1 MKKVLRTLSL
11 VTVAGAMLTACGTNA
26 NGTKQDIPEAPVTQ
40 EKNYSDLKVGLITLH
55 DEQSTYDKNF
65 IDALK
70 DSAKKYGFE
79 TVIKTGI
86 PEGNECYT
94 AATEL
99 AQAGCD
105 VVFADSFGHEPYVLK
120 AAKENPTVQ
129 FCHAT
134 GTQAHTAGVANFHN
148 AFASIYEGRYL
159 AGVVAGKRL
168 QSMMAADSKVQPIV
182 GYVGAWQYAEVKS
195 GYTSWFLGVQSVVPT
210 ATMKVQF
217 TSSWYDEAA
226 EKSAAEHLIAEG
238 CVLISQHADS
248 WGAPTAC
255 EAAGVPNVSYNGS
268 TASKC
273 PETFLVS
280 SRINWSPYYE
290 FVADKVHAGETF
302 GPDYVG
308 TIATGSVE
316 LTEYGENVAPK
327 TQAAVLKAASALA
340 SGELHVFDTSKF
352 TVEGEHLTSYL
363 ADVDDA
369 GDYVGETEVISGG
382 YFHESE
388 YRSAPYFDLE
398 IDGIELLNRGF
409 GA

>member
-11 VTVAGAMLTACGTNA
+11 VAVAGSMLTACGAKNT
-26 NGTKQDIPEAPVTQ
+26 GTKVDVPEAPVTQ
-40 EKNYSDLKVGLITLH
+40 VKNLGLKVGLITLH

-65 IDALK
+65 IDALN
-70 DSAKKYGFE
+70 DSATRYGLT
-79 TVIKTGI
+79 TVVKTGI

-94 AATEL
+94 AAKEL

-105 VVFADSFGHEPYVLK
+105 VIFADSFGHEPYVK
-120 AAKENPTVQ
+120 QAAQEFPNVE

-134 GTQAHTAGVANFHN
+134 GTQAHTSGLTNFHN

-159 AGVVAGKRL
+159 AGVVAGMRL
-168 QSMMAADSKVQPIV
+168 QSMMAADSKVQPVV

-217 TSSWYDEAA
+217 TSSWYDEQA
-226 EKSAAEHLIAEG
+226 EKSAAENLIAQG

-290 FVADKVHAGETF
+290 YVCDKVAAGETF
-302 GPDYVG
+302 DSDYVG

-316 LTEYGENVAPK
+316 LTEFGENVAPK
-327 TQAAVLKAASALA
+327 TQSAVLKAASALA
-340 SGELHVFDTSKF
+340 NGSLHVFDTSKF
-352 TVEGEHLTSYL
+352 TVGGEHLTSYM

-369 GDYVGETEVISGG
+369 GDYVGETEVISDG

-398 IDGIELLNRGF
+398 IDGIDLLNSGF